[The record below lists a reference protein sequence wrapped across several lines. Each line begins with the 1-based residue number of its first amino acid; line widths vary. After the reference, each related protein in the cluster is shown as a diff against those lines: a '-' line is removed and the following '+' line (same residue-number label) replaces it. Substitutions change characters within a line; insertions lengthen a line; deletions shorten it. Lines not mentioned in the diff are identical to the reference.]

1 MHATH
6 DPIRHFCIREMT
18 LDDIPAVIELQVRA
32 FPGLPPW
39 RPEQLEN
46 HLRVFPE
53 GQLVAC
59 DADGCILG
67 SASSLLI
74 DWDDYAES
82 ANWSLITGDGSFTT
96 HNSQGMTLYG
106 ADMGVDPI
114 ARQLGIGTS
123 FYEARKE
130 LIRERGLKRL
140 LTGGRIAGYAAVA
153 DDLTPKEYV
162 AEAVDGKRKD
172 PALSFQLENDL
183 VVLDVV
189 PGYMND
195 TESRGFA
202 TVLEWLNPEYTSS
215 VSLQASLQH
224 AALEQAAAEAMR
236 GSPKPRRV
244 RIAAVQYLLRPIAS
258 FDDFAHQVEFF
269 VRSAK
274 DYKAHFL
281 LFPEFFTMQLLSYIK
296 EPAPAMAV
304 RRLARMAPE
313 YEALFTRLAQETG
326 IYIIGGTH
334 PVFQRG
340 KVFNAA
346 HLFTPNG
353 QVFRQKKVHL
363 TPTESGPYQLSRGHG
378 LYLYHT
384 DFGNIAILICYD
396 VEFPEVARV
405 MAEAGAEILFVPSC
419 TDGRE
424 GFCRVRYCAQARAI
438 ENQVYV
444 AMTGTVGNLPLVPYM
459 NTNYGQAA
467 ILTPSDYFFARDG
480 IAAEGTI
487 NQEQMIVADVD
498 LDLLDEQRVNGSVI
512 PLQDLIKDAYDNV
525 VHFSD
530 YKGQKPV
537 PVDDPIEAVVM
548 K

>member
-1 MHATH
+1 
-6 DPIRHFCIREMT
+6 
-18 LDDIPAVIELQVRA
+18 
-32 FPGLPPW
+32 
-39 RPEQLEN
+39 
-46 HLRVFPE
+46 
-53 GQLVAC
+53 
-59 DADGCILG
+59 
-67 SASSLLI
+67 
-74 DWDDYAES
+74 
-82 ANWSLITGDGSFTT
+82 
-96 HNSQGMTLYG
+96 
-106 ADMGVDPI
+106 
-114 ARQLGIGTS
+114 
-123 FYEARKE
+123 
-130 LIRERGLKRL
+130 
-140 LTGGRIAGYAAVA
+140 
-153 DDLTPKEYV
+153 
-162 AEAVDGKRKD
+162 
-172 PALSFQLENDL
+172 
-183 VVLDVV
+183 
-189 PGYMND
+189 
-195 TESRGFA
+195 
-202 TVLEWLNPEYTSS
+202 
-215 VSLQASLQH
+215 
-224 AALEQAAAEAMR
+224 
-236 GSPKPRRV
+236 
-244 RIAAVQYLLRPIAS
+244 
-258 FDDFAHQVEFF
+258 
-269 VRSAK
+269 
-274 DYKAHFL
+274 
-281 LFPEFFTMQLLSYIK
+281 MQLLSYIK

-313 YEALFTRLAQETG
+313 YEALFTRLAMETG

-353 QVFRQKKVHL
+353 KVFRQKKVHL

-459 NTNYGQAA
+459 NSNYGQAA
-467 ILTPSDYFFARDG
+467 IMTPSDYSFARDG

-537 PVDDPIEAVVM
+537 RTEVEEVVLS